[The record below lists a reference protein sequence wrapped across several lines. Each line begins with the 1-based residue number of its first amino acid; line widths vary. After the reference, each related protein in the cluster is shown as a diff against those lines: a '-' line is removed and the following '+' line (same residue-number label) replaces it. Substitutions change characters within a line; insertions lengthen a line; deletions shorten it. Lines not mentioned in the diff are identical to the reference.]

1 MRGIIRTRVGYAGGT
16 TQTPTYKQ
24 MGDHTECLQIDF
36 DPNQITFEDIVR
48 HFWSS
53 HNSNR
58 GNYKGRQYLSLFLY
72 HDIYQKEDL
81 EKIKQEIQG
90 TNSQSIGTEIAPL
103 VHFTLAEEKHQK
115 YYLKRY
121 SSATQKLR
129 EHFAT
134 EEAFTN
140 ATLVARLNSFVK
152 GYGTL
157 SSLRQEIEQ
166 WGREDAGEIIS
177 LVNGLKW

>member
-1 MRGIIRTRVGYAGGT
+1 MRTRVGYAGGT

-36 DPNQITFEDIVR
+36 DPTQITFDEIAR
-48 HFWSS
+48 HFWNS

-58 GNYKGRQYLSLFLY
+58 GNYKGRQYLSIILY
-72 HDIYQKEDL
+72 HDINQKEAI
-81 EKIKQEIQG
+81 EKIKQEIQN

-103 VHFTLAEEKHQK
+103 DQFTLAEEKHQK

-121 SSATQKLR
+121 SNATKKLR
-129 EHFAT
+129 EYFQT
-134 EEAFTN
+134 EEAFTD

-157 SSLRQEIEQ
+157 SSLKEEIMQ
-166 WGREDAGEIIS
+166 WESEDAAELIS
-177 LVNGLKW
+177 LVSELRW